1 MRKDARS
8 PLEMEG
14 QIGFSGNVQ
23 DSSFSS
29 VITSYDILLG
39 KYVTSWKVQ
48 LYKNVGGVQLKVEI
62 WKCMGLIT
70 QV

>member
-29 VITSYDILLG
+29 VITSYGRYCWESMSPPERYSCI
-39 KYVTSWKVQ
+39 Q
-48 LYKNVGGVQLKVEI
+48 L
-62 WKCMGLIT
+62 
-70 QV
+70 